1 MKRFVLL
8 LSLLGAALMLAGCAG
23 MLTSA
28 TVIPYTGDVPAEKL
42 CTLNIASTI
51 TVQTL
56 DGKPVTWKPEGFFDS
71 WVQVRVPAGTHVFT
85 FDYHEISPALDRWVT
100 AWSTKPLTFSYNFLA
115 GREYSIMTWHASYFA
130 LFIKDAT
137 GQPNLGI
144 TMLAPAGAAGW
155 TQIPVYITEDVS
167 GREDRAAALRGAAE
181 KGDAQAQFNLGEMYR
196 TGEGVAQD
204 YKEAAAWF
212 RKAADQGL
220 AQAQYDLGV
229 MYHEGKGV
237 AKDRQEAV
245 AWYRRAAEQGFAKA
259 QYNLGLMYDNGEGV
273 AKDDKEAAAWFR
285 KAADQGHAG
294 ARAAL
299 QKLQ

>member
-85 FDYHEISPALDRWVT
+85 FDYHQISSDHGHPDQWIT
-100 AWSTKPLTFSYNFLA
+100 ARSIKPLMFSYNFLA
-115 GREYSIMTWHASYFA
+115 GREYSIMTGHASYFL
-130 LFIKDAT
+130 LFIEDVT

-144 TMLAPAGAAGW
+144 TMLSPVGW
-155 TQIPVYITEDVS
+155 KQIPVYRAGDVS

-181 KGDAQAQFNLGEMYR
+181 KGDVQAQLNLGEMYR

-220 AQAQYDLGV
+220 AQAQYDLGL
-229 MYHEGKGV
+229 MYHEGK
-237 AKDRQEAV
+237 
-245 AWYRRAAEQGFAKA
+245 
-259 QYNLGLMYDNGEGV
+259 GV

-285 KAADQGHAG
+285 KAADQGHAD